1 MPTFKLTLQNAIKR
15 EKLATKILKMIEEE
29 GPIGRNRLQVIL
41 KLSCA
46 NKGRY
51 IIDELVEK
59 GLVAITTHG
68 AIVKKNWRGKFAY
81 QLYKSARTLRELAR
95 GVKK

>member
-15 EKLATKILKMIEEE
+15 EKLLTKILEMIEEE
-29 GPIGRNRLQVIL
+29 GPIGRNRLQIIL

-51 IIDELVEK
+51 IINELVER
-59 GLVAITTHG
+59 GLVAMTFHG
-68 AIVKKNWRGKFAY
+68 AIVTKNWRGKFAY
-81 QLYKSARTLRELAR
+81 QLYKSARTLRKMAR
-95 GVKK
+95 RTGK